1 MIDRREQILDRLTD
15 LVAGVEG
22 VQSADR
28 NHTRPDEELL
38 PAVVVFDGDEVVAD
52 MPDGPNPNRWRDA
65 NAPQMMTMR
74 PEIYVRVASDLSTVG
89 TNMNA
94 LRAKIHKA
102 ICSDT
107 LLASLVGADRG
118 KNGRIQLERVQTAL
132 GWGRTMEGEMILY
145 YAFSYILNPAD
156 L

>member
-1 MIDRREQILDRLTD
+1 MTDLREEILDRLTD

-22 VQSADR
+22 VQYAAR
-28 NHTRPDEELL
+28 NHLRPDEDSL
-38 PAVVVFDGDEVVAD
+38 PAVVIFDGDEIVAE

-89 TNMNA
+89 TNMNQM
-94 LRAKIHKA
+94 RAKIHKA
-102 ICSDT
+102 ICED
-107 LLASLVGADRG
+107 LRLIAIVGAGRG

-145 YAFSYILNPAD
+145 YAFSYLLVPAD